1 MKTVTQ
7 FYSLSSASTLSGSSS
22 SLSEDENMEEADE
35 INATTAD
42 SKLNSPPDGKID
54 SEGDV

>member
-7 FYSLSSASTLSGSSS
+7 FYSLSSAATLFGSSS
-22 SLSEDENMEEADE
+22 SLSEDENMEETDV

-42 SKLNSPPDGKID
+42 SKLNSPSDGKID